1 VWWDYRDSYRKVCC
15 GKMQTVGSGETAG
28 LAAGLRVVA
37 SYKTFAISA
46 ATVPVAAPLMDS
58 SSEENTHT
66 HSVD

>member
-1 VWWDYRDSYRKVCC
+1 
-15 GKMQTVGSGETAG
+15 MQTVGSGETAG